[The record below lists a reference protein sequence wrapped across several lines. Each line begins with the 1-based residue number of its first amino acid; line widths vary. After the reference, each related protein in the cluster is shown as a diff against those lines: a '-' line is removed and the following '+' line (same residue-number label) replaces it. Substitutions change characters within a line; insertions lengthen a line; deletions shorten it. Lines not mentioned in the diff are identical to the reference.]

1 MTTRS
6 PSRRHRIPALI
17 RLLLSGTRRWLYRSY
32 RLLRSPSQ
40 WNLLG
45 AIAVWV
51 VLAIGAFTAL
61 GWLWGSGPYS
71 SWQRVFTNWS
81 GNELRGEPLELV
93 KVSLTTIGGIGAVGY
108 LVIKYRERAAIER
121 NEVDAKLLSA
131 VQQLGSDS
139 SQVRIAGVYA
149 LADVADTYG
158 SSYHQRVVDI
168 LCGYLRTERGHWEPG
183 GADDPQ
189 AVKTEANPKP
199 RYVTTD
205 GPVEST
211 ILGMLARHLRKSRT
225 DTDSRRQGEQEVE
238 QEVAD
243 DQLWCDCKIDLHGAH
258 LTERVRLDRITCRWV
273 NAHGVRFDDYLSMIS
288 STFTESVSFYGATFS
303 GEVRFSRSRFQKFA
317 NFNKA
322 TFKNYAIF
330 AGASFE
336 GDARFRGIRY
346 EESGYGKFS
355 GARFNIGYWHTDPPI
370 FSVSTPGKSVA
381 ELPDGA
387 GWADF
392 SDETPRNIDD
402 PEIWNREDHASS

>member
-1 MTTRS
+1 M
-6 PSRRHRIPALI
+6 H
-17 RLLLSGTRRWLYRSY
+17 RSY
-32 RLLRSPSQ
+32 CLLRSPSQ
-40 WNLLG
+40 WNLFG
-45 AIAVWV
+45 TIAVWV
-51 VLAIGAFTAL
+51 ILAIGAFTTL

-158 SSYHQRVVDI
+158 SPYHQRVVDI
-168 LCGYLRTERGHWEPG
+168 LCGYLRAERGHWEPTE
-183 GADDPQ
+183 AADPQ
-189 AVKTEANPKP
+189 TIKTEADPNP

-211 ILGMLARHLRKSRT
+211 ILGMLARHLRKART
-225 DTDSRRQGEQEVE
+225 DSDSRRQVK

-258 LTERVRLDRITCRWV
+258 FSERVYLDKITCRWLD
-273 NAHGVRFDDYLSMIS
+273 AHDVHFGDYLSMIS
-288 STFTESVSFYGATFS
+288 STFTESVSFYGTTFS
-303 GEVRFSRSRFQKFA
+303 GEVRFSCSRFQKFA

-322 TFKNYAIF
+322 TFKNYTIF

-336 GDARFRGIRY
+336 GDARFRDIRY
-346 EESGYGKFS
+346 EESGHGYFS
-355 GARFNIGYWHTDPPI
+355 GARFNIGYWHADPPI

-392 SDETPRNIDD
+392 SGETPRNIDD
-402 PEIWNREDHASS
+402 PETWNRENHASS

>member
-1 MTTRS
+1 M
-6 PSRRHRIPALI
+6 H
-17 RLLLSGTRRWLYRSY
+17 RSY
-32 RLLRSPSQ
+32 CLLRSPSR
-40 WNLLG
+40 WNLFG
-45 AIAVWV
+45 TIAVWV
-51 VLAIGAFTAL
+51 ILAIGAFTTL

-158 SSYHQRVVDI
+158 SPYHQRVVDI
-168 LCGYLRTERGHWEPG
+168 LCGYLRAERGHWEPTE
-183 GADDPQ
+183 AADPQ
-189 AVKTEANPKP
+189 TIKTEADSNP

-211 ILGMLARHLRKSRT
+211 ILGMLARHLRKART
-225 DTDSRRQGEQEVE
+225 DSDSRRQVK

-258 LTERVRLDRITCRWV
+258 FSERVYLDKITCRWLD
-273 NAHGVRFDDYLSMIS
+273 AHDVHFGDHLSMIS
-288 STFTESVSFYGATFS
+288 STFTESVSFYGTTFS
-303 GEVRFSRSRFQKFA
+303 GEVRFSWSRFQKFA

-322 TFKNYAIF
+322 TFKNYTIF

-336 GDARFRGIRY
+336 GDARFRDIRY
-346 EESGYGKFS
+346 EESGYGYFK

-370 FSVSTPGKSVA
+370 FLVSTPGKSVA

-402 PEIWNREDHASS
+402 PETWNRENHASS